1 MRKLN
6 RIVNIILIPSF
17 IISVVISVL
26 IYNGLSKEIGNIKYD
41 ANTDNKNFEINGYI
55 YQYYQSGAQYFYGRA
70 AIRSE
75 ILDKI
80 KALKSI
86 QNGYVT
92 ARFVVNH
99 RGETDRY
106 RLLVVDTNYEKMK
119 ISQDDNNL
127 IIKELKSLNNWIPG
141 VIKNKKVDSYSLINF
156 KIQHGKIVDI
166 F

>member
-6 RIVNIILIPSF
+6 RIVNIILITSF
-17 IISVVISVL
+17 IISVIISVL

-41 ANTDNKNFEINGYI
+41 ASTDNKNFEINGYI
-55 YQYYQSGAQYFYGRA
+55 YQYYQSGAEYNNGRA

-75 ILDKI
+75 ILNKT

-99 RGETDRY
+99 LGKTDRY
-106 RLLVVDTNYEKMK
+106 RLLVVDTNYEEMK
-119 ISQDDNNL
+119 ISQDDTNL

-141 VIKNKKVDSYSLINF
+141 VRKNKKVDSYSLLNF

>member
-1 MRKLN
+1 MKKLN
-6 RIVNIILIPSF
+6 RIINSILILSF
-17 IISVVISVL
+17 IISVVLSVVV
-26 IYNGLSKEIGNIKYD
+26 YNALSKEIGNIKYD
-41 ANTDNKNFEINGYI
+41 ASTDHKNFDITGRI
-55 YQYYQSGAQYFYGRA
+55 YQYYQSGAKYNNGRA

-75 ILDKI
+75 ILNKT

-106 RLLVVDTNYEKMK
+106 RILAVNTNYEEVK
-119 ISQDDNNL
+119 ISQDDTNL

>member
-1 MRKLN
+1 MKKLN
-6 RIVNIILIPSF
+6 RIVNLVLILSF
-17 IISVVISVL
+17 IISVVVSVL
-26 IYNGLSKEIGNIKYD
+26 VYNGLSKEIGNIKYD
-41 ANTDNKNFEINGYI
+41 ASTDNKNFDITGRV
-55 YQYYQSGAQYFYGRA
+55 YQYYQSGAKYNNGRA

-75 ILDKI
+75 ILNKI
-80 KALKSI
+80 KALKSM

-106 RLLVVDTNYEKMK
+106 RILAVNTNYEEVK
-119 ISQDDNNL
+119 ISQDDTHL
-127 IIKELKSLNNWIPG
+127 IINELKSLNNWIPG